1 MEDTWGIP
9 GPTFVGIYLLALLI
23 ALLFAFAV
31 RILTRVGADSTAV
44 PAQELSAQELA
55 CLTGGPR
62 RVVEAAIAQLVD
74 NGQMRA
80 SRDGYLQATG
90 REEGDDPVERTV
102 LAEVKRHGRR
112 SVHLVVDRLGGS
124 DAVEE
129 VESRL
134 VRNGYL
140 VDRGFAERRKVLGLV
155 PVVAVFAVG
164 LVRWLT
170 GVANGRPIAMLTLLL
185 IGTGVIL
192 YVMRRQTVCSRT
204 FRGTTVVGTVNAVTP
219 AESVAAGGFGRH
231 PDKAIRQSFG
241 AQNHSAAAWIA
252 GGAVAGGGYGSHA
265 GDGGGS
271 SCGGGGCG
279 S

>member
-44 PAQELSAQELA
+44 PTHQLSAQELA

-74 NGQMRA
+74 TGQVRA

-112 SVHLVVDRLGGS
+112 SVYLVVDRLGGS

-134 VRNGYL
+134 VRDGYL
-140 VDRGFAERRKVLGLV
+140 VDRVFAQRRKVLGLV

-170 GVANGRPIAMLTLLL
+170 GVANDRPIGILTLLL
-185 IGTGVIL
+185 IGTGVIV
-192 YVMRRQTVCSRT
+192 YVMRRQAVCART
-204 FRGTTVVGTVNAVTP
+204 FRGTTAVGTANAVTP

-231 PDKAIRQSFG
+231 PDKTIRQSFG
-241 AQNHSAAAWIA
+241 AENHSAAWMF
-252 GGAVAGGGYGSHA
+252 GGAVAGGGFGYAS
-265 GDGGGS
+265 DGGGS

-279 S
+279 G

>member
-31 RILTRVGADSTAV
+31 RILTRVGTDSTAV
-44 PAQELSAQELA
+44 PTQGLSAQELA

-74 NGQMRA
+74 NGQLRA

-112 SVHLVVDRLGGS
+112 SVYLVVERLGQS

-134 VRNGYL
+134 VRDGYL
-140 VDRGFAERRKVLGLV
+140 VDRMYAQRRKVLGLA

-170 GVANGRPIAMLTLLL
+170 GVANDRPIGMLTLLL
-185 IGTGVIL
+185 IGTGAIW
-192 YVMRRQTVCSRT
+192 YVMRKQAACSRT
-204 FRGTTVVGTVNAVTP
+204 FRGTTAVGKVNAVTP

-241 AQNHSAAAWIA
+241 AQDHSAAWMF
-252 GGAVAGGGYGSHA
+252 GGAVAGGGMGSYA

-279 S
+279 G